1 MSDPAYTLKAM
12 LTEPL
17 PSSLI
22 TSVPMPVGAMLV
34 GPLLI
39 GAAVLALIGLGAVW
53 LSGGKKQQ
61 RIIGRSGPQ
70 QMSGDA
76 PKEPDRLD
84 TAPLEM
90 LRQEAGTMLIAADD
104 AVRSSEQEVL
114 FAQASYGEEE
124 VEVFQQDIAQ
134 AHEHLTESF
143 RLQHQLDREPPE
155 QEHEARE
162 LVKRIFA
169 NCEKIHETLEAH
181 RKEFEGMRNLERDP
195 RPALEQLNRQL
206 SDLSA
211 RREHV
216 ESQLPTLEQKYSED
230 ALAQFRDNLT
240 QSAQALQQ
248 AAGARD
254 AAQQSTEAGSASDAV
269 VSIHH
274 GEEAAGDAADLIS
287 SMEQHGQRLEQ
298 ARRNLDVGLAQTEQ
312 DLAQARAIRDAGQ
325 APELA
330 GPIAAAETAAARV
343 RQELSSEHRID
354 PLELLQ
360 SLELAH
366 RELDEPLNS
375 VRDLQAKDRRARE
388 TLDAELLTARNQ
400 VQSSVDYLRSRR
412 RFTSK
417 TARTRLAEAER
428 CLSEAQSFADSQPSR
443 ALEMASQ
450 AKTLAVQAAQIA
462 QRETAETNMSGM
474 GGGIAGRDPVGG
486 GYGGGFGGG
495 YRGGYGGGFGSR
507 PLGGGFGGS
516 YRMGYGRRGVRM
528 RPRRRRGFF

>member
-1 MSDPAYTLKAM
+1 M
-12 LTEPL
+12 LNAAL

-22 TSVPMPVGAMLV
+22 TSVPMPVGAVLV

-39 GAAVLALIGLGAVW
+39 GAAVLALIGIGAVW

-70 QMSGDA
+70 QVAGEA
-76 PKEPDRLD
+76 QQEPDRSD
-84 TAPLEM
+84 TAPLET

-114 FAQASYGEEE
+114 FAQASYGEEQ
-124 VEVFQQDIAQ
+124 VAVFRQDIAE

-162 LVKRIFA
+162 LVKQIFA
-169 NCEKIHETLEAH
+169 NCEKIDETLEAH
-181 RKEFEGMRNLERDP
+181 RREFEGMRNLERDP
-195 RPALEQLNRQL
+195 RPAVEQLNQQL

-211 RREHV
+211 RRERV
-216 ESQLPTLEQKYSED
+216 ESHLPTLEQKYSED
-230 ALAQFRDNLT
+230 ALTQFRDNLA
-240 QSAQALQQ
+240 QSAQALQR
-248 AAGARD
+248 AAESRD
-254 AAQQSTEAGSASDAV
+254 SAQQSADAGSTSDAV

-274 GEEAAGDAADLIS
+274 GEDAAGDAADLIS
-287 SMEQHGQRLEQ
+287 SMEQHGERLDQ

-312 DLAQARAIRDAGQ
+312 DLAQAKAIRDAGQ

-343 RQELSSEHRID
+343 RQELASEQRID

-412 RFTSK
+412 HSSSN

-462 QRETAETNMSGM
+462 QREAAETDMSTM
-474 GGGIAGRDPVGG
+474 GGGIGGRGPMGG

-495 YRGGYGGGFGSR
+495 YRGGFGGG
-507 PLGGGFGGS
+507 
-516 YRMGYGRRGVRM
+516 YRVGYGRGGVRM
-528 RPRRRRGFF
+528 RPRRRRGLF

>member
-1 MSDPAYTLKAM
+1 M
-12 LTEPL
+12 LHEAF

-22 TSVPMPVGAMLV
+22 TSLPMPVGAMLV

-39 GAAVLALIGLGAVW
+39 GAAVLAIIGVGAVW

-61 RIIGRSGPQ
+61 QIIGQPGQ
-70 QMSGDA
+70 HQMSGG
-76 PKEPDRLD
+76 PQEQPDRTD
-84 TAPLEM
+84 TAPLET
-90 LRQEAGTMLIAADD
+90 LRQEAGAMLIAADD

-114 FAQASYGEEE
+114 FAQASYGEDQ
-124 VEVFQQDIAQ
+124 VTVFQQDIAQ
-134 AHEHLTESF
+134 AHEYLTESF
-143 RLQHQLDREPPE
+143 RLQHRLDREPPE
-155 QEHEARE
+155 QEQEARE

-169 NCEKIHETLEAH
+169 NCEKINETLESH

-195 RPALEQLNRQL
+195 RPAIEQLDQQL
-206 SDLSA
+206 NDLST
-211 RREHV
+211 RRQRV
-216 ESQLPTLEQKYSED
+216 ESHLPTLEQKYSED
-230 ALAQFRDNLT
+230 ALSQFRDNLS

-248 AAGARD
+248 AGEARD
-254 AAQQSTEAGSASDAV
+254 AAAKAAEADSTSDAV
-269 VSIHH
+269 ISIHH
-274 GEEAAGDAADLIS
+274 GEETAGDAADLIS
-287 SMEQHGQRLEQ
+287 SMEQHGERLEQ
-298 ARRNLDVGLAQTEQ
+298 ARRNLDVGIAQTEQ
-312 DLAQARAIRDAGQ
+312 DIAQAKATRDAGQ

-330 GPIAAAETAAARV
+330 GPIAAAETAVARV
-343 RQELSSEHRID
+343 RQELSSGERID

-412 RFTSK
+412 HFTSN

-443 ALEMASQ
+443 ALEMATQ

-462 QRETAETNMSGM
+462 QREAAEANMSAM
-474 GGGIAGRDPVGG
+474 GGGIAGRDPMGGGHGGGYGG
-486 GYGGGFGGG
+486 GYGGGFGG
-495 YRGGYGGGFGSR
+495 
-507 PLGGGFGGS
+507 P
-516 YRMGYGRRGVRM
+516 RMGYGRGGFRM
-528 RPRRRRGFF
+528 GPRRRRGLF